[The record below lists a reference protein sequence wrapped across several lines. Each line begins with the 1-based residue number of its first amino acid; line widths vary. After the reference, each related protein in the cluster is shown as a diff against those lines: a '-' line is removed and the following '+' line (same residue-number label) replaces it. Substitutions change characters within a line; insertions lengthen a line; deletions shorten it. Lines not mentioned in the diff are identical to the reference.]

1 MGERRRRRLR
11 INRRH
16 PVLFAMVVSVVV
28 IITGVSRE
36 DPEPVAPVFSMAEP
50 AWIPSVPAVTGL
62 STAWYCPGVPA
73 SGDTG
78 VGGSVV
84 ITNPSE
90 ADVRAR
96 IGFLGAVD
104 GGAERVVDIT
114 ARGQVSIDVD
124 AEATG
129 DWVAVVVEIVGGTG
143 LVEQR
148 MFHPSTDGTLVSV
161 TPCTTSLASE
171 WYLADNY
178 TVGEARNV
186 VVLSNPGTDTVVADV
201 ALHTDDGIRT
211 TFTGLPVPGR
221 GVRVVDVAAP
231 GAGARDDE
239 RVGVIVRAVRG
250 GVVVGRFQR
259 ADDDVRGAPSM
270 SLAVPTTAA
279 QWWFADGDKI
289 PGVAERFVLFNTG
302 TSDIEASVV
311 YLAEG
316 MDPGTAR
323 ASVIVPA
330 GRVATVDSGTVSG
343 LPEGAHGAVVS
354 TLDSSELVVERVLT
368 RYGDGQRVSSITPG
382 VPVRTDGLLPTTWW
396 IPAGPAVPVDRA
408 LVVLNLDNVE
418 RTVSV
423 FAVGGDG
430 EVPIAGLSDV
440 VLPAASR
447 VDLDLLSE
455 VSLNQP
461 LVVRSTGRIL
471 VERRL
476 PSATSV
482 ASAWAISGVPIR

>member
-1 MGERRRRRLR
+1 MGDRRRIPRV
-11 INRRH
+11 NRRH
-16 PVLFAMVVSVVV
+16 PVLIAILVAAVL
-28 IITGVSRE
+28 IIRGVNAGTHDVPSIE
-36 DPEPVAPVFSMAEP
+36 FGSAEP
-50 AWIPSVPAVTGL
+50 PWIPAVSPAGGL

-73 SGDTG
+73 TGETG
-78 VGGSVV
+78 VGGSVIV
-84 ITNPSE
+84 ANPSE
-90 ADVRAR
+90 ATVQAR
-96 IGFLGAVD
+96 VGFLGAVT
-104 GGAERVVDIT
+104 GGSERVIEI
-114 ARGQVSIDVD
+114 APRGRISIDVD

-129 DWVAVVVEIVGGTG
+129 DWVAVVVEVVGGVG

-148 MFHPSTDGTLVSV
+148 VFHPSVDGTLQSV
-161 TPCTTSLASE
+161 TPCTTSLSGE
-171 WYLADNY
+171 WFLADGY
-178 TVGEARNV
+178 TVGEARNL

-201 ALHTDDGIRT
+201 ALHTDEGVRT
-211 TFTGLPVPGR
+211 TFSGVPVPGR
-221 GVRVVDVAAP
+221 GVRVIDVAAE

-482 ASAWAISGVPIR
+482 ASAWAISGVPVR